1 LLSLPV
7 YCRRAARHAS
17 IQFKHFAPNE
27 FYESPQSQTNMKDIQ
42 FAFRKLR
49 QSPAFTAIAVITLAL
64 GIGLNTAI
72 FSLIND
78 LFLKGLP
85 FKEPARV
92 VHLYGGDKSR
102 GLEDI
107 GISAPRFFHYRDGQT
122 LFDGIAGENFFAFT
136 LTGMGDA
143 VQIFGG
149 RLTSNYFDLLGV
161 RPILG
166 RNFLPEEEEGADVAV
181 ITKSF
186 WQKRMGGDPNVIG
199 RSITLD
205 GVAHT
210 IVGVLPNMPATWFG
224 ANPVAEVWTTKP
236 FQLPGF
242 SYERMMRG
250 TSFLRVVGRMKPE
263 MTVAQVK
270 AALPSLDKGYNTQ
283 YPNKIDSV
291 LMTSLRTLPEDVT
304 NNFRSGFITLFAA
317 VCFVLLIA
325 CSNVANLLLVRF
337 SGRRR
342 EIALRMAIGAS
353 RMSVVRLFVFE
364 SVLVSMIAGAVG
376 AFVAWRLVP
385 LIPQLASNFLPL
397 EANTVTSLSLPVLTF
412 TIGLSILTGLLM
424 GIYPALQG
432 SHADL
437 VDGLK
442 EGGRGSSGSVRQQR
456 FRKILVGAQVALSVT
471 LLAGAALLITSF
483 VRLSQQNIGFRSQNL
498 WTGAITLP
506 ISQYPDTASRQRLA
520 EQTLDALRDVPGI
533 QSATISGDI
542 PLNGG
547 NRTLYAR
554 GDRDVPP
561 IEKRANGPSHDIAPG
576 YFKTW
581 GIPLLAGREF
591 DEHDVAEGQMVC
603 LISQAGAKKVYPN
616 ENPIGKTL
624 LVSSLGVPCEIVGI
638 VGDVRSIR
646 VAEAPGMEFY
656 RPWAQENFPFLNIDV
671 RSNLKVEEVTKLV
684 QAALTKVN
692 AGLAI
697 AVPQG
702 MDAVVAQALG
712 QARLMMWLLGIFA
725 GVALLL
731 ASIGIY
737 GAVAYTVEQRTGEI
751 GVRMALGAQT
761 RDVLRLIVNQ
771 GMKPVVIGL
780 GIGLLAAF
788 ALGRLLTSQ
797 LFEVSAHNP
806 ALLGGATIL
815 LAGTALFACLLP
827 ARRAAMVDPVQALRT
842 E

>member
-1 LLSLPV
+1 MNDL
-7 YCRRAARHAS
+7 
-17 IQFKHFAPNE
+17 K
-27 FYESPQSQTNMKDIQ
+27 

-49 QSPAFTAIAVITLAL
+49 QSPAFTSIAVITLAL

-72 FSLIND
+72 FSLVND
-78 LFLKGLP
+78 LFLRSLP
-85 FKEPARV
+85 FKEPSRV

-102 GLEDI
+102 DLVDI
-107 GISAPRFFHYRDGQT
+107 GVSAPRYQHYRDGQA
-122 LFDGIAGENFFAFT
+122 LFDGLAGENFFAFT
-136 LTGMGDA
+136 LTGLGDP
-143 VQIFGG
+143 VQVFGG
-149 RLTSNYFDLLGV
+149 RLTSNYFDVLGV

-166 RNFLPEEEEGADVAV
+166 RNFRSEEEEGADVALV
-181 ITKSF
+181 TRNF
-186 WQKRMGGDPNVIG
+186 WQKRLGGDPNVIG

-205 GVAHT
+205 GTAHT
-210 IVGVLPNMPATWFG
+210 IVGVLPNMPVTWFG
-224 ANPVAEVWTTKP
+224 VNPIAEVWTTKP

-242 SYERMMRG
+242 TYERMMRG
-250 TSFLRVVGRMKPE
+250 TSFLRVIGRMKTG
-263 MTVAQVK
+263 MTLRQVN
-270 AALPSLDKGYNTQ
+270 AALPSLDQSYRTQ
-283 YPNKIDSV
+283 YPNKIDS
-291 LMTSLRTLPEDVT
+291 SLATTVRTLPEDVT
-304 NNFRSGFITLFAA
+304 QDFRTGFITLFAA
-317 VCFVLLIA
+317 VCLVLLIA

-353 RMSVVRLFVFE
+353 RASVVKLFVFE
-364 SVLVSMIAGAVG
+364 SLLVSVIAGVVG

-385 LIPQLASNFLPL
+385 LVPRMASNFLPL
-397 EANTVTSLSLPVLTF
+397 EANAATSLSLPVLVF
-412 TIGLSILTGLLM
+412 TIALSILTGVLM

-442 EGGRGSSGSVRQQR
+442 EGGRGTSGSVRQQR

-483 VRLSQQNIGFRSQNL
+483 IRLSGQNLGFHSQKL

-506 ISQYPDTASRQRLA
+506 SAQYGDNASRQRFA
-520 EQTLDALRDVPGI
+520 EQLLNALQDLPGLE
-533 QSATISGDI
+533 SSTISGDI

-561 IEKRANGPSHDIAPG
+561 IEQRPSGPSHDIAPG

-581 GIPLLAGREF
+581 GVPLLAGRDF
-591 DEHDVAEGQMVC
+591 NEHDTGDSPNVC
-603 LISQAGAKKVYPN
+603 LISRAGAQKVYPN

-624 LVSSLGVPCEIVGI
+624 LVTSLGVPCEIVGV

-646 VAEAPGMEFY
+646 VNEEPRMEFY
-656 RPWAQENFPFLNIDV
+656 RPWTQENFPFVNVTV
-671 RSNLKVEEVTKLV
+671 RTNLKLDVATKAV
-684 QAALTKVN
+684 QSALSNVN
-692 AGLAI
+692 PGLAI
-697 AVPQG
+697 AVPQT

-731 ASIGIY
+731 AGIGIY
-737 GAVAYTVEQRTGEI
+737 GAVAYSVEQRTSEI

-780 GIGLLAAF
+780 AIGIVAAF
-788 ALGRLLTSQ
+788 ALGRLIASQ
-797 LFEVSAHNP
+797 LYQVSAHNP
-806 ALLGGATIL
+806 ALLGGATVL
-815 LAGTALFACLLP
+815 LAAIALVACLLP
-827 ARRAAMVDPVQALRT
+827 ARRATFVNPIDALRA

>member
-1 LLSLPV
+1 MISDFKYALRSLTKTPG
-7 YCRRAARHAS
+7 
-17 IQFKHFAPNE
+17 
-27 FYESPQSQTNMKDIQ
+27 
-42 FAFRKLR
+42 
-49 QSPAFTAIAVITLAL
+49 FTIIAVITLAL
-64 GIGLNTAI
+64 AIGANTAI
-72 FSLIND
+72 FSLINE
-78 LFLKGLP
+78 LFLRGLP
-85 FKEPARV
+85 FKEPSRV

-102 GLEDI
+102 DLADFGV
-107 GISAPRFFHYRDGQT
+107 SAPRFMHYREGQT
-122 LFDGIAGENFFAFT
+122 LFDGLAAENFFAFT
-136 LTGMGDA
+136 LTNLGDP

-149 RLTSNYFDLLGV
+149 RLTANYFDVLGV
-161 RPILG
+161 RPIRG
-166 RNFLPEEEEGADVAV
+166 RNFLPGEEEGADVALV
-181 ITKSF
+181 TENF
-186 WQKRMGGDPNVIG
+186 WQKRLGGDPNVIG

-205 GVAHT
+205 GTVHT
-210 IVGVLPNMPATWFG
+210 IVGVLPNMPVTWFG

-242 SYERMMRG
+242 TYERLMRG
-250 TSFLRVVGRMKPE
+250 TSYLRVIGRMKPG
-263 MTVAQVK
+263 MTAKQVL
-270 AALPSLDKGYNTQ
+270 AALPSLDQSYRTQ

-291 LMTSLRTLPEDVT
+291 FTTTLRTLPEDVT
-304 NNFRSGFITLFAA
+304 RNFRAGFATLFAA
-317 VCFVLLIA
+317 VSFVLLIA

-353 RMSVVRLFVFE
+353 RASIVRLFVFE
-364 SVLVSMIAGAVG
+364 SVLVSLIAGAVG

-385 LIPQLASNFLPL
+385 LVPRMASNFLPL
-397 EANTVTSLSLPVLTF
+397 EANTATSLSIPVLIF
-412 TIGLSILTGLLM
+412 TIALSILTGLLM
-424 GIYPALQG
+424 GVYPALQA

-437 VDGLK
+437 VGGLK
-442 EGGRGSSGSVRQQR
+442 EGGRGASGSVRQQR

-483 VRLSQQNIGFRSQNL
+483 IRLSQQNIGFRSQNL
-498 WTGAITLP
+498 WTGVITLP
-506 ISQYPDTASRQRLA
+506 VSQYPDAPSRQRFA
-520 EQTLDALRDVPGI
+520 EQTLNELRNVPGLE
-533 QSATISGDI
+533 SATISGDI
-542 PLNGG
+542 PLAGG

-554 GDRDVPP
+554 ADRDVPP
-561 IEKRANGPSHDIAPG
+561 MEKRASAPSHDIAPD

-591 DEHDVAEGQMVC
+591 NEHDTADGQKVC
-603 LISQAGAKKVYPN
+603 LISQAGAKKIFPN

-624 LVSSLGVPCEIVGI
+624 LVTSLAVPCEIVGI

-656 RPWAQENFPFLNIDV
+656 LPWAQENFPFVNVTV
-671 RSNLKVEEVTKLV
+671 RSNLKVDVVTRLV
-684 QAALTKVN
+684 QSALTKVN
-692 AGLAI
+692 PGLAI
-697 AVPQG
+697 AIPQS

-761 RDVLRLIVNQ
+761 ADVLRLVVRQ
-771 GMKPVVIGL
+771 GMAPVVLGLVIGMV
-780 GIGLLAAF
+780 AAL
-788 ALGRLLTSQ
+788 ALGRLLTTQ
-797 LFEVSAHNP
+797 LYEVSPHNP
-806 ALLGGATIL
+806 ALLATTAITLGAVAL
-815 LAGTALFACLLP
+815 LACFLP
-827 ARRAAMVDPVQALRT
+827 ARRATFVNPIEALRT

>member
-1 LLSLPV
+1 M
-7 YCRRAARHAS
+7 
-17 IQFKHFAPNE
+17 N
-27 FYESPQSQTNMKDIQ
+27 DIR

-72 FSLIND
+72 FSLVND
-78 LFLKGLP
+78 LFLRGLP
-85 FKEPARV
+85 FKDPARV
-92 VHLYGGDKSR
+92 VHFFGGDKSR

-107 GISAPRFFHYRDGQT
+107 GISAPRFEHFRDGQT
-122 LFDGIAGENFFAFT
+122 VCETLAGENFFAFT
-136 LTGMGDA
+136 LTDLGDP
-143 VQIFGG
+143 VQVFGG
-149 RLTSNYFDLLGV
+149 RLTSNYFDVLGV

-166 RNFLPEEEEGADVAV
+166 RNFLPEEQEGADVAL
-181 ITKSF
+181 ITRNF

-224 ANPVAEVWTTKP
+224 ANPIAEVWTTKP

-242 SYERMMRG
+242 SHERLMRG
-250 TSFLRVVGRMKPE
+250 TSFLRVIGRLKPNITFE
-263 MTVAQVK
+263 QAG
-270 AALPSLDKGYNTQ
+270 ASLPSLDQSYRAQ
-283 YPNKIDSV
+283 YQTKIDSGFA
-291 LMTSLRTLPEDVT
+291 TTLRTLPEDVT
-304 NNFRSGFITLFAA
+304 RNFRAGFVTLFAA
-317 VCFVLLIA
+317 VSFVLLIA

-353 RMSVVRLFVFE
+353 RPSVVRLFVFE
-364 SVLVSMIAGAVG
+364 SLLVSLIAGAAG

-385 LIPQLASNFLPL
+385 LVPGMASNFLPL
-397 EANTVTSLSLPVLTF
+397 EANTATSVSWPVLFF
-412 TIGLSILTGLLM
+412 TIGLSLLTGLLM
-424 GIYPALQG
+424 GIYPALQS

-442 EGGRGSSGSVRQQR
+442 EGGRGTSGSVRQQR

-483 VRLSQQNIGFRSQNL
+483 IRLSQQNIGFRSQNL
-498 WTGAITLP
+498 WTGGITLP
-506 ISQYPDTASRQRLA
+506 ASQYPDAMSRQHLA
-520 EQTLDALRDVPGI
+520 EQTLNELHNIPGLETV
-533 QSATISGDI
+533 TISGDI
-542 PLNGG
+542 PLAGG

-554 GDRDVPP
+554 ADRDVPP
-561 IEKRANGPSHDIAPG
+561 IEKRASAPSHDIAPD

-581 GIPLLAGREF
+581 GVPLLAGREF
-591 DEHDVAEGQMVC
+591 NEHDTADGQKVC
-603 LISQAGAKKVYPN
+603 LISQAGAKKLYPN

-624 LVSSLGVPCEIVGI
+624 LVSSLSVPYEIIGI

-646 VAEAPGMEFY
+646 VNDAPGMEY
-656 RPWAQENFPFLNIDV
+656 YIPWAQENFPFVNITV
-671 RSNLKVEEVTKLV
+671 RSSLKVDAVTKLV
-684 QAALTKVN
+684 QTALTKVN
-692 AGLAI
+692 PNLAI
-697 AVPQG
+697 AVPQS

-761 RDVLRLIVNQ
+761 RDVLRLIINQ
-771 GMKPVVIGL
+771 GMRPVVIGL
-780 GIGLLAAF
+780 AIGLVAAF
-788 ALGRLLTSQ
+788 ALGRLIASQ

-815 LAGTALFACLLP
+815 LAATALFACLLP
-827 ARRAAMVDPVQALRT
+827 ARRASMVDPVQALRA